1 MWIEN
6 VSAVDIIKGRHH
18 DCGTN
23 SMLIQISD
31 PEGVQFSDP
40 WFPTPKYKF
49 KEIHRFTFLDVDD
62 GPNSISM
69 DQAEQLVNLLHHAF
83 DQRMNVVVH
92 CMAGICRSGAVAEV
106 GAIMGFIDAGNYKIP
121 NVRVKNF
128 MLKVLGLTYG

>member
-1 MWIEN
+1 
-6 VSAVDIIKGRHH
+6 
-18 DCGTN
+18 
-23 SMLIQISD
+23 
-31 PEGVQFSDP
+31 
-40 WFPTPKYKF
+40 
-49 KEIHRFTFLDVDD
+49 
-62 GPNSISM
+62 M
-69 DQAEQLVNLLHHAF
+69 DQAAQLVNLLHHAF